1 MNSPHSPGKFILNTL
16 PRQTMASGYACY
28 LPIYQAKNQQRPAVT
43 VWKWKQDSW
52 HGRRDPECTDALKGE
67 MCSRSIHRAYCSDKT
82 KAESRVSASV
92 FNLYVFTDEMIFPL
106 AGLMETLCI
115 FMLLYLRNAL
125 YANVLFNE
133 CEYEIMNMKCVFIIN

>member
-1 MNSPHSPGKFILNTL
+1 MPVICRFI
-16 PRQTMASGYACY
+16 RQ
-28 LPIYQAKNQQRPAVT
+28 KPA
-43 VWKWKQDSW
+43 DSW
-52 HGRRDPECTDALKGE
+52 HGRRDPGGTDALE
-67 MCSRSIHRAYCSDKT
+67 AQMCSRSIHRAYCSDKT

-106 AGLMETLCI
+106 AGLTETLCI